1 MHETSIVQALLEQV
15 ESQARAHK
23 ASSVQKVT
31 LRLGELAGVEA
42 ELLVT
47 AFDVYREQTVAKG
60 AALEIVRVPALY
72 RCPRCSREVH
82 RGDFLQCPDCAVG
95 ARLIAGDEI
104 VLERLEMEVD

>member
-23 ASSVQKVT
+23 ATSVQKVT

-42 ELLVT
+42 ELLAT
-47 AFDVYREQTVAKG
+47 AFDVYREPTVAKG
-60 AALEIVRVPALY
+60 AALEIVRVPARY
-72 RCPRCSREVH
+72 RCPQCSREVH